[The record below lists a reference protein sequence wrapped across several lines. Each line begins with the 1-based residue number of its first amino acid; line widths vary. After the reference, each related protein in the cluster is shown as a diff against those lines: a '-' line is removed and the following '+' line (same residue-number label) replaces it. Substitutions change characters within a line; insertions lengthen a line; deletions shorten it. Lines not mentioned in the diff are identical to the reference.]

1 MAGAA
6 KELRLGLVCYGGS
19 SLCIYMHGI
28 TKEIN
33 RLVSASA
40 SRAAARAATGSER
53 VYADLLEKLAEG
65 KEAPELWV
73 VVDVIAGTSA
83 GGINGI
89 FLGKALA
96 GNRSQDA
103 LRELWFNDGDMNQ
116 LVIGP
121 RKFAGIPLSWKAKI
135 PLLLKRAL
143 KHSPPFWGLM
153 AVEVAVLLGA
163 AVLAQRH
170 VSAAP
175 RSWRTVREV

>member
-33 RLVSASA
+33 RLVGASA
-40 SRAAARAATGSER
+40 SREAPNAATTGSES
-53 VYADLLEKLAEG
+53 VYVELLEKLAG
-65 KEAPELWV
+65 AGPEAPDLRV

-103 LRELWFNDGDMNQ
+103 LRDVWFDDGDMNQ

-121 RKFAGIPLSWKAKI
+121 RKVLGIPVSWKAKI
-135 PLLLKRAL
+135 PLLLKTAL
-143 KHSPPFWGLM
+143 K
-153 AVEVAVLLGA
+153 
-163 AVLAQRH
+163 R
-170 VSAAP
+170 
-175 RSWRTVREV
+175 

>member
-19 SLCIYMHGI
+19 SLCVYMHGI
-28 TKEIN
+28 TKEVN

-40 SRAAARAATGSER
+40 SRAAANAATTGSEQ
-53 VYADLLEKLAEG
+53 VYVALLEKLAG
-65 KEAPELWV
+65 SGPEAPDLRV

-103 LRELWFNDGDMNQ
+103 LRDVWFDDGDMNQ

-121 RKFAGIPLSWKAKI
+121 RKLAGIPLSW
-135 PLLLKRAL
+135 
-143 KHSPPFWGLM
+143 
-153 AVEVAVLLGA
+153 
-163 AVLAQRH
+163 
-170 VSAAP
+170 
-175 RSWRTVREV
+175 

>member
-40 SRAAARAATGSER
+40 SRGAPNAVTTDSER
-53 VYADLLEKLAEG
+53 VYVGLLDKLAG
-65 KEAPELWV
+65 AGPEAPDLRV

-103 LRELWFNDGDMNQ
+103 LRDVW
-116 LVIGP
+116 P
-121 RKFAGIPLSWKAKI
+121 RTA
-135 PLLLKRAL
+135 
-143 KHSPPFWGLM
+143 
-153 AVEVAVLLGA
+153 
-163 AVLAQRH
+163 
-170 VSAAP
+170 
-175 RSWRTVREV
+175 T